1 MFRRARRLLPRTGI
15 GDQFWMARKEL
26 RHPFEACDSPN
37 RFEQAEQE
45 QCFTP
50 RQKECRDHVTGPMGT
65 EVNSRITDRQC
76 DEPVK
81 PSATS
86 VKQRAKNSNYAVGGY
101 VSRGKRWS
109 RPVAIG
115 RIGKP
120 NSRLL
125 KQSQECRTG
134 PLQLYHSHIFYVFGA
149 MAIDRRF

>member
-65 EVNSRITDRQC
+65 KINSRISDGQG

-81 PSATS
+81 PTAAA
-86 VKQRAKNSNYAVGGY
+86 VKQCAKDGDHTVRGY
-101 VSRGKRWS
+101 VARGKRWS
-109 RPVAIG
+109 GPVSIG
-115 RIGKP
+115 
-120 NSRLL
+120 
-125 KQSQECRTG
+125 
-134 PLQLYHSHIFYVFGA
+134 
-149 MAIDRRF
+149 